1 MRSQKKLPN
10 IISQQAAARFRS
22 AISSLRFRLILLVL
36 FAVFPALGMILYT
49 DFEERKK
56 ESARVRQEALS
67 ITTTVSKSQAQSI
80 EGVRQ
85 LLVTLSKLPQVR
97 SSNSL
102 ECSRFL
108 ADLRD
113 EYPLYANLGVVEL
126 DGKVRCSAVSFS
138 ESVNLSDLIWFQRAL
153 KNSYFSVGD
162 YQIGRITGKPSIN
175 FSYPIHDERGRV
187 QAIVYA
193 ALDLTWFNQLTTAA
207 HLSPDA
213 AFTIIDGKGTI
224 LARYPNPETWVGKE
238 APEAPIVKTI
248 LRQQKEGTVEARGL
262 DGVLRLYAFA
272 PLSGVP
278 EGSNIYVSV
287 GIPRAIAYAEADQRL
302 MYNLIWFGLIS
313 AASLIAA
320 WMGTDL
326 FVLRQ
331 VKALLKATQ
340 QLADGNLNIRTG
352 LPYNHGELSQLAQ
365 GFDRMAASLQ
375 ESQETLQQSQQT
387 LQQKEKQYRL
397 VVNNLRE
404 VVFQTDVNGL
414 WKFLNPAWTEITGF
428 KLEESIGTNFLDY
441 VPPDDRQTNLEEFQ
455 TLIERKKDFCRH
467 EVRYL
472 TQDGTYRWL
481 EVHAQI
487 MLAADATIL
496 GTSGTLNDITERKSI
511 EAERELLVKQL
522 RREREDLAAL
532 STVTANAIST
542 LNLEELLNLLLQRI
556 VQVMHADAAVILLTE
571 NGHPPPSQVLST
583 PSLSTQDS
591 ALSTILLRPRASF
604 GVNEE
609 IHSNF
614 VIPIGQGFAG
624 KIAATMKPLYLED
637 AQTDPLIVSPIIKQ
651 RGIRTMLGVPLKRD
665 GVLVGVLHVDWCH
678 IHQMGDSTSTGEAN
692 RELQLLEI
700 TAERCTMAI
709 LNAQLYEKSLHLQ
722 ERLQLQL
729 DSMPIA
735 CILTDEELSAIDW
748 NPAAEKIFGFTKEE
762 VLGKKP
768 CELITPPAVRPQVQ
782 EIFRLLTAGETT
794 AHSVNKNLTKDGR
807 TIVCEWHNTPLKAV
821 DGSVAGMLSIAQ
833 DITDRQQV
841 EKQLWRYAYYEPLTG
856 LPNRTLFLE
865 RIQEQIEAVKSG
877 ETGLFAVL
885 LLELERF
892 EVIKY
897 SLGHSVADELMIAT
911 AQRLEKC
918 LRPKDT
924 VAQLRSDEFAILLAD
939 LQNCDEVLDMADW
952 IYQRLMLPFE
962 LNGREVFST
971 TSIGIVQGGCE
982 ELENSNL
989 ASYDRP
995 EDFLRAADTA
1005 KYYAK
1010 MQPNT
1015 RHALFHPAMH
1025 EQAVARFQLETD
1037 LRVAIERQQ
1046 FQVYYQPIVSL
1057 KTGKITGFEALVRWN
1072 HPTRGMVSPV
1082 EFIPL
1087 AEETGVISLIDWWVL
1102 REACVQLNVWQKR
1115 FTFLEPLTMSVNLS
1129 GLQLVQLSLVERLDK
1144 ILRETGV
1151 NGSSLKL
1158 EITETGLLKNANSGT
1173 VMLKQLKT
1181 LGVKL
1186 SIDDFGTGHSSLARL
1201 HQLPIDTLKIDRS
1214 FVSRIGFEDDGL
1226 EIVRT
1231 IITLAHS
1238 LDMDVI
1244 AEGIE
1249 TPQQQKQLR
1258 LLQCE
1263 YGQGYFFS
1271 KPVDK
1276 QAAEKLLIQQFQFN
1290 HLGNG

>member
-1 MRSQKKLPN
+1 MRSLKKLPN
-10 IISQQAAARFRS
+10 IISQQAATRFRS

-49 DFEERKK
+49 DFQERKE
-56 ESARVRQEALS
+56 ESARVRQETLNL
-67 ITTTVSKSQAQSI
+67 TTLASKSQVQSI

-85 LLVTLSKLPQVR
+85 LLVALSKLPQVR
-97 SSNSL
+97 SNNSV
-102 ECSRFL
+102 ECSSFL
-108 ADLRD
+108 TDLRD

-126 DGKVRCSAVSFS
+126 DGKVRCSAVSFRKS
-138 ESVNLSDLIWFQRAL
+138 INIADLTWFQRAL

-175 FSYPIHDERGRV
+175 FSYPIRDERGRV
-187 QAIVYA
+187 EAIVYA

-207 HLSPDA
+207 NLPPDA

-224 LARYPNPETWVGKE
+224 LARYPDPEIWVGRH
-238 APEAPIVKTI
+238 APEVPIVKTI
-248 LRQQKEGTVEARGL
+248 LTQQKEGTVEARGL

-287 GIPRAIAYAEADQRL
+287 GIPRAIAFAKSDQRL
-302 MYNLIWFGLIS
+302 RQNLIWLGLIG
-313 AASLIAA
+313 ATSLIAA

-331 VKALLKATQ
+331 VKVLLKATR
-340 QLADGNLNIRTG
+340 QLADGNLNVRTG
-352 LPYNHGELSQLAQ
+352 LPYNGGELSQLAQ

-375 ESQETLQQSQQT
+375 KSQETLQQSQQT

-404 VVFQTDVNGL
+404 VVFQTDINCL

-441 VPPDDRQTNLEEFQ
+441 VHPDDRQTHLEEFQ
-455 TLIERKKDFCRH
+455 LLIERKKDFCCY

-472 TQDGTYRWL
+472 TQDGTYRWM

-487 MLAADATIL
+487 MLATDATIL

-511 EAERELLVKQL
+511 EAEHELLLEQL

-542 LNLEELLNLLLQRI
+542 LNLEELLDVLLQRI

-571 NGHPPPSQVLST
+571 NGHPPPSQVLKTS
-583 PSLSTQDS
+583 SLNTQDS
-591 ALSTILLRPRASF
+591 ALDTPLLRPRASF

-614 VIPIGQGFAG
+614 FIPIGQGFAG

-665 GVLVGVLHVDWCH
+665 GKLVGVLHVDWCNL
-678 IHQMGDSTSTGEAN
+678 HQTSD

-729 DSMPIA
+729 DCMPIA
-735 CILTDEELSAIDW
+735 CILTDDELSAIDW

-768 CELITPPAVRPQVQ
+768 CELITPPKVRPQVQ

-807 TIVCEWHNTPLKAV
+807 TIVCEWHNTPLKAL

-865 RIQEQIEAVKSG
+865 RIQEQIEAAKSG

-939 LQNCDEVLDMADW
+939 LQNSDEVLDMADW
-952 IYQRLMLPFE
+952 IYQLLMLPFE

-1010 MQPNT
+1010 MQPNL

-1037 LRVAIERQQ
+1037 LRLAIEHQQ

-1102 REACVQLNVWQKR
+1102 REACAQLNVWQKR

-1151 NGSSLKL
+1151 DGSSLKL

-1214 FVSRIGFEDDGL
+1214 FVSRIGFEGDGL

-1271 KPVDK
+1271 KPVD
-1276 QAAEKLLIQQFQFN
+1276 QQGAEELLTQHFP
-1290 HLGNG
+1290 

>member
-1 MRSQKKLPN
+1 MRSPKK
-10 IISQQAAARFRS
+10 SQNSILAHAASRFRS

-67 ITTTVSKSQAQSI
+67 FTTIVSKSQAQSI

-85 LLVTLSKLPQVR
+85 LLVALSKLPQVR

-102 ECSRFL
+102 DCSRFL
-108 ADLRD
+108 TDLRD

-126 DGKVRCSAVSFS
+126 DGQVRCSAVSFNKS
-138 ESVNLSDLIWFQRAL
+138 INLSDLIWFQRAL

-175 FSYPIHDERGRV
+175 FSYPIRDERGRV
-187 QAIVYA
+187 EAIVYA

-207 HLSPDA
+207 NLSPDA

-331 VKALLKATQ
+331 VKTLLKATQ
-340 QLADGNLNIRTG
+340 QLTDGNLNVRTG

-365 GFDRMAASLQ
+365 GFDTMATSLQ
-375 ESQETLQQSQQT
+375 QSQETLQQSQQA
-387 LQQKEKQYRL
+387 LQQREKQYRL

-404 VVFQTDVNGL
+404 VVFQTDINGQ
-414 WKFLNPAWTEITGF
+414 WKFLNPAWIEITGF

-441 VPPDDRQTNLEEFQ
+441 VHPDDRQTNLEEFQ
-455 TLIERKKDFCRH
+455 PLIERKKDFCRH

-472 TQDGTYRWL
+472 TQDGTYRWM

-496 GTSGTLNDITERKSI
+496 GTSGTLNDITERKAV
-511 EAERELLVKQL
+511 EAERELLVEQL

-542 LNLEELLNLLLQRI
+542 LNLEELLDVLLQRI

-571 NGHPPPSQVLST
+571 NGHPPPSKLLNT
-583 PSLSTQDS
+583 PSLNTQDS
-591 ALSTILLRPRASF
+591 ALGTPLLRPRASF
-604 GVNEE
+604 GMNQE

-614 VIPIGQGFAG
+614 FIPIGQGFAG

-651 RGIRTMLGVPLKRD
+651 RGISTMLGVPLKRN
-665 GVLVGVLHVDWCH
+665 GKLVGVLHVDWCN
-678 IHQMGDSTSTGEAN
+678 IHQTSD

-709 LNAQLYEKSLHLQ
+709 LNAQLYEKSLQLQ

-729 DSMPIA
+729 DCMPIA

-762 VLGKKP
+762 VIGTKP
-768 CELITPPAVRPQVQ
+768 CELIAPPAVRPQVQ
-782 EIFRLLTAGETT
+782 EIFRLLAAGETT

-807 TIVCEWHNTPLKAV
+807 TIICEWHNTPLKAV
-821 DGSVAGMLSIAQ
+821 DGSVAGMLSMAQ
-833 DITDRQQV
+833 DITERKQV

-865 RIQEQIEAVKSG
+865 RIQEQIEADKSG

-911 AQRLEKC
+911 ARRLEKC
-918 LRPKDT
+918 LRTKDT

-939 LQNCDEVLDMADW
+939 LQNSDEVLEMADS
-952 IYQRLMLPFE
+952 IHQRLILPFE
-962 LNGREVFST
+962 VNGREVFST
-971 TSIGIVQGGCE
+971 TSIGIVLGGCDD
-982 ELENSNL
+982 LESSTL

-1010 MQPNT
+1010 MQPNV

-1037 LRVAIERQQ
+1037 LRLAIERRQ

-1072 HPTRGMVSPV
+1072 HPTRGMISPT

-1087 AEETGVISLIDWWVL
+1087 AEETGIISRIDWWVL
-1102 REACVQLNVWQKR
+1102 REACAQLSVWQKR
-1115 FTFLEPLTMSVNLS
+1115 FTFLETLTMSVNLS

-1144 ILRETGV
+1144 ILRETDV
-1151 NGSSLKL
+1151 DGSSVKL

-1214 FVSRIGFEDDGL
+1214 FVSRIGFEGDGL
-1226 EIVRT
+1226 EIVKT

-1249 TPQQQKQLR
+1249 TPQQQEQLR
-1258 LLQCE
+1258 SLQCE

-1271 KPVDK
+1271 KPLAQ
-1276 QAAEKLLIQQFQFN
+1276 QAAEELLAQQF
-1290 HLGNG
+1290 